1 MAQLGTGASY
11 SLHFCMCGRVSIGS
25 HTIDSCSYDFT
36 ILYDDGTEDMIGDF
50 VCEQEMI
57 DQSEAIEKEVNEALA
72 SSAMNMDDFYKQYE
86 DSIYDRRI
94 HRKMERAKRRD
105 ARKAARL
112 GY

>member
-1 MAQLGTGASY
+1 MEMDEYA
-11 SLHFCMCGRVSIGS
+11 
-25 HTIDSCSYDFT
+25 
-36 ILYDDGTEDMIGDF
+36 DMIGDF

>member
-1 MAQLGTGASY
+1 MNMWANNRYES
-11 SLHFCMCGRVSIGS
+11 FWCGPYF
-25 HTIDSCSYDFT
+25 DSR
-36 ILYDDGTEDMIGDF
+36 E
-50 VCEQEMI
+50 
-57 DQSEAIEKEVNEALA
+57 EAIK
-72 SSAMNMDDFYKQYE
+72 DGIKQYE